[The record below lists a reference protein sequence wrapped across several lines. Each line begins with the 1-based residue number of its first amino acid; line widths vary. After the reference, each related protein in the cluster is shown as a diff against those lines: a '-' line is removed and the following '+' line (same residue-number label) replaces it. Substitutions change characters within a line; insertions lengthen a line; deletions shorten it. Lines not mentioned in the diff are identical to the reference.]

1 MLNLTFS
8 SCVDIPAQIAAVV
21 VVVVVIV
28 FVVVVVVVVGPR
40 QPETQPPPPPT
51 TTTGS
56 LATTLSRITQSCG
69 SKLPAHLQP
78 TQST

>member
-8 SCVDIPAQIAAVV
+8 SCVDIPAQIAAAV

-28 FVVVVVVVVGPR
+28 FVVVVVVVVVGPR
-40 QPETQPPPPPT
+40 QPETQPPLIAP
-51 TTTGS
+51 GS
-56 LATTLSRITQSCG
+56 LPTTLSRITQSCG

>member
-40 QPETQPPPPPT
+40 QPETQPPLIAP
-51 TTTGS
+51 GS
-56 LATTLSRITQSCG
+56 LPTTLSRITQSCG